1 MTMQV
6 TRSATRCS
14 RSARIWR
21 VVAPHVVTVSTVLR
35 RPDPARRMHTLAS
48 LFAISIPAHR
58 EWITSIAGL
67 LSCGSCESVRRGEG
81 RKSRKSDA
89 RARSTNPRFPW
100 KPSATMLTY
109 RLTGTKVGPGS
120 TTTNRPIIAPCST
133 QPQQATTA
141 ESSPTTVRH
150 GTRRRTADLIDKLAH
165 HQAIN
170 GWFDTRG
177 GQQVKVE
184 SRADDRR
191 RAQRALSR
199 PIETV
204 DARGDGRLKGGG
216 HANLSDLCRRHVCA
230 RLPAQHS
237 TLGQVAHDLFGE
249 ERITGGPLGDRLAQ
263 PADGWVLPEQL

>member
-81 RKSRKSDA
+81 RESRKSDA

-150 GTRRRTADLIDKLAH
+150 GTRRRTADLAAYTDVLGGKYVVHLLPVVLREIDDLKR
-165 HQAIN
+165 
-170 GWFDTRG
+170 RG
-177 GQQVKVE
+177 
-184 SRADDRR
+184 
-191 RAQRALSR
+191 
-199 PIETV
+199 
-204 DARGDGRLKGGG
+204 
-216 HANLSDLCRRHVCA
+216 
-230 RLPAQHS
+230 
-237 TLGQVAHDLFGE
+237 
-249 ERITGGPLGDRLAQ
+249 
-263 PADGWVLPEQL
+263 